1 MKIETK
7 GIFWRLSI
15 VALAFVVVLFAVI
28 VCPIN
33 WLITGEYQLDQDGW
47 SKWFYKWAK
56 KVTG

>member
-1 MKIETK
+1 MKTETK

-15 VALAFVVVLFAVI
+15 LALAFVVVFFAVV

-33 WLITGEYQLDQDGW
+33 WLITGEYQLDPKGW
-47 SKWFYKWAK
+47 SSWAFKWAK